1 MSGDGPSTNTEE
13 PEPGDE
19 NGLVATYRRY
29 VRSDVSRREIYSG
42 FGLFFAGVTLGIA
55 AFVVFL
61 YSGTYPTGSE
71 PYWYIRE
78 VAIVAGSLMVPA
90 VSLSVVILLPVGRR
104 TRAVSAVGT
113 IIILLS
119 VVWFTQVYPWQWSSA
134 NDMSVISL
142 YAAGVALLV
151 GATGAALVAQYVDRV
166 TEQPGEDAQAGGQ
179 ESSADDVSD
188 EDVRADI
195 DDAMAD
201 SSLTWGG
208 VETEPTTKR
217 LKFDMPDAAEVGNVD
232 ETVDAVTETRSASGS
247 VDDAVDGLRK
257 LQGGEDATARAESP
271 DEQVSALAAMREQQQ
286 AEADVET
293 GVERPGL
300 IARLRERVFGGDG
313 EGRLA
318 ALRRRLFD

>member
-29 VRSDVSRREIYSG
+29 VQSDVSRREIYSG
-42 FGLFFAGVTLGIA
+42 FGLFFAGVTFGVA

-90 VSLSVVILLPVGRR
+90 IAVSVVVLLPVGRR
-104 TRAVSAVGT
+104 TRTVSAVGT
-113 IIILLS
+113 VIILVS
-119 VVWFTQVYPWQWSSA
+119 IVWFTQVYPWQWSSA

-142 YAAGVALLV
+142 YAVGVALLV

-166 TEQPGEDAQAGGQ
+166 TEQPSEGSEAGAHDSSEDA
-179 ESSADDVSD
+179 VSD

-232 ETVDAVTETRSASGS
+232 ETVDAATETRSAGGS

-257 LQGGEDATARAESP
+257 LQGGEDATARTESP
-271 DEQVSALAAMREQQQ
+271 DEQVSALAAMRERQQTDD
-286 AEADVET
+286 DVET

-300 IARLRERVFGGDG
+300 LARLRRQ
-313 EGRLA
+313 
-318 ALRRRLFD
+318 LFD